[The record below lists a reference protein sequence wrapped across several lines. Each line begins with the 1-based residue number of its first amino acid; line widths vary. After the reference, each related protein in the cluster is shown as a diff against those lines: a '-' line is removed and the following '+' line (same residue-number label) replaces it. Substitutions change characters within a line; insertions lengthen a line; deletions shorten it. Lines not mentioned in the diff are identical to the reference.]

1 MKWLKINATIPQV
14 EKDNG
19 VAGGNQPIAP
29 SMTGAWRVRPIQLRR
44 PPYLTKAYRMQG
56 RTAPITQKTLKYW
69 YMDPVP
75 NILYGPMT
83 PQTIDD
89 EKKARPFGQENL
101 AG

>member
-1 MKWLKINATIPQV
+1 MKWLKIKATNPQV

-19 VAGGNQPIAP
+19 VAGGSQPIAP
-29 SMTGAWRVRPIQLRR
+29 SMTGAWSVRPSQLRR
-44 PPYLTKAYRMQG
+44 PPYLTRANSTQG
-56 RTAPITQKTLKYW
+56 RIAPMTQKTLKYW
-69 YMDPVP
+69 YIDPVP

-101 AG
+101 AA